1 METFLKNQKEMLQ
14 IKNIVTKNNVWWTH
28 QKQYAEET
36 INEIEGLSIGTSKNK
51 MQSEERMKKTKQ
63 YARPVGQLQKV

>member
-1 METFLKNQKEMLQ
+1 MFDGH
-14 IKNIVTKNNVWWTH
+14 IKSNILDT
-28 QKQYAEET
+28 AEER
-36 INEIEGLSIGTSKNK
+36 INEIEGLSIGTSKDK